1 MKLFK
6 GSGVAIITPFIGDQ
20 INESLFISLIEW
32 HIQNKTDAL
41 IVGGTTGES
50 ATLSYQEK
58 LRLYQLAVATAKKRI
73 PVIAN
78 TGTHNTKESIALSMA
93 AENSGVDGLLLVT
106 PYYNKPT
113 QKGLIAHFKAI
124 AQSVNLPIILYNVPG
139 RTSVNLMAST
149 TIMLSK
155 VDNIMA
161 IKEASG
167 DLDQIQTIIKAVD
180 KDFYVYSGSDHQIY
194 DILKLGGQ
202 GVISVVANLAPY
214 ETHLLCE
221 MFDKNQ
227 DKAHEIQDHLN
238 VLDRVLYIESNPVP
252 VKTALMMLGVSV
264 GIPRLPLVVMDEENQ
279 IILKNAM
286 TVFGLKDIHL

>member
-180 KDFYVYSGSDHQIY
+180 KDFYIYSGSDHQIY

-221 MFDKNQ
+221 IFDKDQ